1 MPDCPLNGTGGA
13 GWRTSA
19 QMFKSHIPFLPPEVH
34 PADGFGKRVNS
45 SDYSFGLGRVKG
57 LIFYMI
63 KKTISLTLA
72 TILFAASFGWSQK
85 AVTGEEVQANP
96 QSYDGKKVFIY
107 VDSVTFPAKTVNQQR
122 GFSDYFV
129 VTAIDSHWGQSS
141 KNGSQTIGDRDKSG
155 AVFVRVALDDT
166 EKFNNDYSAKA
177 GKGLVGARKK
187 ITGTFRANKSGDG
200 GYIDLTDGSSI
211 GIDAPPRN
219 RNSRNK

>member
-1 MPDCPLNGTGGA
+1 VIA
-13 GWRTSA
+13 
-19 QMFKSHIPFLPPEVH
+19 FH
-34 PADGFGKRVNS
+34 
-45 SDYSFGLGRVKG
+45 
-57 LIFYMI
+57 MI
-63 KKTISLTLA
+63 KRGTSLALA
-72 TILFAASFGWSQK
+72 SILFAVSCAWAQK

-96 QSYDGKKVFIY
+96 QIYDGKKVFIY
-107 VDSVTFPAKTVNQQR
+107 VDSVNFPARSTNQQK
-122 GFSDYFV
+122 GFSDYWV

-155 AVFVRVALDDT
+155 AVFVRVALEDT

-187 ITGTFRANKSGDG
+187 ITGIFRANKSGDG
-200 GYIDLTDGSSI
+200 GYLDLTDGSSI

>member
-1 MPDCPLNGTGGA
+1 M
-13 GWRTSA
+13 
-19 QMFKSHIPFLPPEVH
+19 
-34 PADGFGKRVNS
+34 
-45 SDYSFGLGRVKG
+45 GLGNLG
-57 LIFYMI
+57 IDTIFEFAMEARGWLNSYMI
-63 KKTISLTLA
+63 HREKLLTLA
-72 TILFAASFGWSQK
+72 LIFSVAFSSWAQK

-96 QSYDGKKVFIY
+96 QIYDGKKVFIY
-107 VDSVTFPAKTVNQQR
+107 VDSVNFPARSTNQQK
-122 GFSDYFV
+122 GFSDYWV

-211 GIDAPPRN
+211 GIDAPPRH